1 MKHFILSWFFLFT
14 GLSLKAQPELLKT
27 TLSPVEG
34 GTHTTANISVIDAGG
49 EVFHA
54 ESDALNIHL
63 SEGFIGPDLAH
74 LLGIEN
80 YQALE
85 GVSLYPNPV
94 KNRLTVGLPG
104 GKSYEIHIH
113 SLSGKEIMQMHTE
126 SSLVRIDARPFPPG
140 VYLVT
145 IIDRENRQFVTCK
158 IQKI

>member
-1 MKHFILSWFFLFT
+1 MILSLALLFEWQ
-14 GLSLKAQPELLKT
+14 SVVAQPELLKT